1 MTPGKPTR
9 SAQVERVTI
18 EGGKILTRVRNT
30 GNLHISVDSIAAN
43 GTTAGTVLVKDISVG
58 PESSNPV
65 FLTQYDK
72 ALYFTANAA
81 SVLSLAF
88 DKDGNLV
95 VGTEAQPIDLTQPW
109 RQVAY
114 YDFIKGVVGW
124 VDLQSPRVEEQLAE
138 LSTHPRFVGV
148 RHVVQ
153 DEPDDDFMLRPEFLR
168 GLARLKEFDLTYDLL
183 VFPKQLP
190 AAIEV
195 VERLPEQS
203 FVLDHIAKPFIRD
216 GTLEPWRELIREL
229 AQAPNVWCKVSGMV
243 TEAKWRGWQPDDFR
257 PYLDVVFEAFG
268 IGRLMFGSDW
278 PVCTLAGRYEQVR
291 QLVDEYAT
299 QLSPA
304 AHAKLFGKN
313 AMAFYQLGA

>member
-1 MTPGKPTR
+1 MNIDSHQHFWRYTPAEYPWMKPEWPIR
-9 SAQVERVTI
+9 RDFLPEDLAIEMARVDIHGCVAVQAQQ
-18 EGGKILTRVRNT
+18 
-30 GNLHISVDSIAAN
+30 
-43 GTTAGTVLVKDISVG
+43 TVAEARWL
-58 PESSNPV
+58 
-65 FLTQYDK
+65 
-72 ALYFTANAA
+72 
-81 SVLSLAF
+81 LSLA
-88 DKDGNLV
+88 D
-95 VGTEAQPIDLTQPW
+95 
-109 RQVAY
+109 RH
-114 YDFIKGVVGW
+114 DFIKGVVGW

-257 PYLDVVFEAFG
+257 PYLDVAFEAFG

-278 PVCTLAGRYEQVR
+278 PVCTLAGSYEQVR
-291 QLVDEYAT
+291 KLVDEYAA
-299 QLSPA
+299 QLPPA